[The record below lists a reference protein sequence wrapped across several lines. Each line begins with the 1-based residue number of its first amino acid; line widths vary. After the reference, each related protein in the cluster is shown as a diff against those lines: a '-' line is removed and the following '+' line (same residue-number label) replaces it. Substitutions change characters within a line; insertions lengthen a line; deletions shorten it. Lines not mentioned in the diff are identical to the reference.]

1 MASCSSLGREALW
14 ASLPPNC
21 IYMSFLMSSCAILQI
36 NRAQKSGSCKFVKTK
51 VRLHKVRD
59 GQHVCSANA
68 KFALLLLPHSL
79 NGSMVQ
85 GLTIHRIRISA
96 WHIYAIQRMD
106 YNYYKYSKHIYIL
119 IQAPYNTDI
128 YKISMKMKPVR
139 QIMYSVD
146 VTVFFSLWVNP
157 NWYSRRRGGW

>member
-1 MASCSSLGREALW
+1 MASCSSTGFPSTELYLNVIPYVKFCYFADQQGTKIRKLQVCQDKGRTG
-14 ASLPPNC
+14 P
-21 IYMSFLMSSCAILQI
+21 
-36 NRAQKSGSCKFVKTK
+36 
-51 VRLHKVRD
+51 HKVGD

-68 KFALLLLPHSL
+68 KSALLLLPHSL

>member
-1 MASCSSLGREALW
+1 MASCRSLGKRSSTGFPSTELCLCH
-14 ASLPPNC
+14 SLC
-21 IYMSFLMSSCAILQI
+21 QVLLFCRST
-36 NRAQKSGSCKFVKTK
+36 AQKSGSCKSVETK
-51 VRLHKVRD
+51 FGLYKVGD

-157 NWYSRRRGGW
+157 NWYSRRWGGW